1 MGRYEIKWTDEQW
14 FRVVIEAESGD
25 DALLKF
31 SKGEYENEEMFGAE
45 IQDSLDIRLL
55 DDQFEEEN

>member
-1 MGRYEIKWTDEQW
+1 MASYEIKWTDEQW
-14 FRVVIEAESGD
+14 FRVIIEAESQN

-31 SKGEYENEEMFGAE
+31 SRGEYENEDLFGQE

-55 DDQFEEEN
+55 DDEFEED